1 MTSNPIIHCK
11 FCNNKTLIKY
21 GCRKTKAGNTQLY
34 FCKDCQRTF
43 TNNTHLKRTSTKIII
58 DIVICYNLG
67 YTLPEVIK
75 TIKHKHKTTIT
86 KSTAKR
92 WIREF
97 SYRYLA
103 IRKQMRK
110 KHGVN
115 LIVSKTF
122 HHADLYYSFK
132 YHKAKLEQ
140 FGKYSELK
148 QFIKNIPHLAK
159 DSYFTNTSRCSQ
171 LRLKPNN
178 ITISHYKQT
187 KLNSLIN
194 NCLKLCKNNKQRH
207 NIVEN
212 FLLATD
218 RDTIAIE
225 VPIWF
230 YDKQLGK
237 ISGHIDILQI
247 KDSKIH
253 ILDYKPEANK
263 QNKDRVT
270 TQLYLY
276 ALALSFRTNLP
287 LKHFTC
293 SWFDQN
299 NIFTFNPNRLKVSY
313 DEF

>member
-1 MTSNPIIHCK
+1 MASNPIIYCK
-11 FCNNKTLIKY
+11 FCSSSDHVKR
-21 GCRKTKAGNTQLY
+21 GFRKTKTGSTQLY
-34 FCKDCQRTF
+34 FCKDCLHTF
-43 TNNTHLKRTSTKIII
+43 TKNNISKRTNPKIII
-58 DIVICYNLG
+58 DTVILYNLG

-75 TIKHKHKTTIT
+75 IIKRKYKTRIS
-86 KSTAKR
+86 KSAADE

-103 IRKQMRK
+103 IRKKMRK
-110 KHGVN
+110 RYGTN
-115 LIVSKTF
+115 IILSKTF
-122 HHADLYYSFK
+122 QHADLYYIFK

-140 FGKYSELK
+140 FTKHHQLK
-148 QFIKNIPHLAK
+148 NFIKSLPTLAK
-159 DSYFTNTSRCSQ
+159 DQYFTNTSRCSQ
-171 LRLKPNN
+171 LKLKPNN
-178 ITISHYKQT
+178 IIISNYSQT
-187 KLNSLIN
+187 KFNTLIN
-194 NCLKLCKNNKQRH
+194 NCLKLCANNKQRH

-263 QNKDRVT
+263 ENKQKVT

-299 NIFTFNPNRLKVSY
+299 NIFTFNPNNLIVSY
-313 DEF
+313 Y